1 MSARTGCV
9 NMKKKILFLHGF
21 YASGSCVP
29 ALALKEAFKER
40 ATVLTPDLP
49 LHPADAIRL
58 ILEICDREKPD
69 ILVGNSCGSFYAQMI
84 SPVIGVP
91 ALLGNP
97 HFKMSDFL
105 RERIGSHQYK
115 SPRADGNQNFTI
127 TEELVKEFEEIEA
140 HQFLDERSG
149 RAERDGYNI
158 YNKERVWGLFGEE
171 DTLAH
176 FEPLF
181 LEHYL
186 NSYHFPGGHTPTA
199 EQFNTWYCPLIEK
212 MLLEYPVSED
222 RARYSVEILLLIE
235 RIKRMEQRFNNAMA
249 AIKDGSA
256 VSLKAIKEDVAELSK
271 YYSSELW
278 KQDFAADEAGI
289 LPLDL
294 KRGVLSE
301 DGIWNLLSDYREF
314 QKTKQ

>member
-1 MSARTGCV
+1 M
-9 NMKKKILFLHGF
+9 NMQKKILFLHGF

-58 ILEICDREKPD
+58 IREICDREKPD

-84 SPVIGVP
+84 SPIIGVP

-105 RERIGSHQYK
+105 RERIGNHQYK

-140 HQFLDERSG
+140 HQFFDERSG
-149 RAERDGYNI
+149 RAERDCCNI
-158 YNKERVWGLFGEE
+158 YNKERIWGLLGEE

-181 LEHYL
+181 LKHYL

-199 EQFNTWYCPLIEK
+199 EQFKTWYCPLIEK
-212 MLLEYPVSED
+212 ILQEYPVIS
-222 RARYSVEILLLIE
+222 R
-235 RIKRMEQRFNNAMA
+235 
-249 AIKDGSA
+249 
-256 VSLKAIKEDVAELSK
+256 
-271 YYSSELW
+271 
-278 KQDFAADEAGI
+278 
-289 LPLDL
+289 
-294 KRGVLSE
+294 
-301 DGIWNLLSDYREF
+301 
-314 QKTKQ
+314 